1 MTKFILSM
9 EDIEQKPQLLDFVGR
24 KFAGLYDAHL
34 LISEI
39 REKADILVR
48 IPKTFV
54 ISSKVFDEIKPK
66 SCDELKS
73 HFDNLAIPPEVLFQT
88 ANLLVAC
95 GGSVA
100 LRSSSNLEDGSDKAY
115 SGACETYLNVKPSE
129 IAACLRE
136 NYRSLYNPVMIRN
149 CEDISKLKMSVIIQ
163 EMIKTPKMAG
173 VIYSQTF
180 ENDEKG
186 ADGASSVIH
195 FVEDDTAERMIVGQG
210 GGQIKKMP
218 KYITSENIEKC
229 EVCGIERLNDNKEY
243 SRQRDILRRTYQKGC
258 PEYENAF
265 RQVASMELSALV
277 AYFENKKQYPVDME
291 FAVTVDKESGRPVI
305 HVLQQRKYNI
315 KENFKIRSLD
325 NMTVVGYNA
334 DDEGRLDGEV
344 VVVEAPD
351 PLEEGF
357 DLQLPDMKDKIV
369 LMRRQPFN
377 ELKKKY
383 PDMSPDI
390 YEVYLARTIMLHT
403 NLLGNEGYCDA
414 KAVID
419 NSGFILTAI
428 YGHFGNELRQNGIPF
443 VLSET
448 ADFDGLK
455 NGDRIMLDVAGG
467 KFEKEQEKNVRGQKH
482 NLFSTTE
489 LGLKVL
495 ADKIF
500 GRK

>member
-9 EDIEQKPQLLDFVGR
+9 KDIEQKPQLLDFVGR

-34 LISEI
+34 LVKEI
-39 REKADILVR
+39 CKKADILVR

-66 SCDELKS
+66 NCDELKS
-73 HFDNLAIPPEVLFQT
+73 HFDNLEIPQEVLYQT
-88 ANLLVAC
+88 ASLLAAC
-95 GGSVA
+95 GGSIA
-100 LRSSSNLEDGSDKAY
+100 LRSSSNLEDGGEKAY
-115 SGACETYLNVKPSE
+115 SGACDTYLNVRPSE
-129 IAACLRE
+129 IAFCLRE

-163 EMIKTPKMAG
+163 EMIKSPKMAG

-180 ENDEKG
+180 DSDEKE
-186 ADGASSVIH
+186 ADGASSVMH
-195 FVEDDTAERMIVGQG
+195 FVENDTADRMIVGKG
-210 GGQIKKMP
+210 GGQIKTMP
-218 KYITSENIEKC
+218 KYITSENLEKC
-229 EVCGIERLNDNKEY
+229 EICGIERLNDNREY
-243 SRQRDILRRTYQKGC
+243 CRQRDILGKSYQKDNLK
-258 PEYENAF
+258 YEKAF
-265 RQVASMELSALV
+265 EEVASMELSALV
-277 AYFENKKQYPVDME
+277 TYFENKKQYPVDME

-315 KENFKIRSLD
+315 KENFKIRNLD

-334 DDEGRLDGEV
+334 DNKGPLTGEV
-344 VVVEAPD
+344 VVIEAPD
-351 PLEEGF
+351 PMGEGF
-357 DLQLPDMKDKIV
+357 DLQLPDVKDKVV
-369 LMRRQPFN
+369 LMRRQPYD

-383 PDMSPDI
+383 PEMSPDI

-403 NLLGNEGYCDA
+403 DLLGNERYCDA

-443 VLSET
+443 VLKET
-448 ADFDGLK
+448 ADFDELK
-455 NGDRIMLDVAGG
+455 NGDRIVLDVAGG
-467 KFEKEQEKNVRGQKH
+467 KFEKKPEKIIREQKN
-482 NLFSTTE
+482 NLFSTNK

-495 ADKIF
+495 TDKIL